1 MLEKTAISPETK
13 AHFKSGLK
21 YTAATGIGTGLGIGA
36 GTLAYGLLDRSGLG
50 QQFRQLPPETVRRIA
65 QGAGGT
71 LGALGGMAT
80 MHHNLNLRKRLE
92 QQELENAREEERK
105 GQVKAGSAI
114 RLLEKRAMELMV

>member
-1 MLEKTAISPETK
+1 
-13 AHFKSGLK
+13 
-21 YTAATGIGTGLGIGA
+21 
-36 GTLAYGLLDRSGLG
+36 
-50 QQFRQLPPETVRRIA
+50 
-65 QGAGGT
+65 
-71 LGALGGMAT
+71 